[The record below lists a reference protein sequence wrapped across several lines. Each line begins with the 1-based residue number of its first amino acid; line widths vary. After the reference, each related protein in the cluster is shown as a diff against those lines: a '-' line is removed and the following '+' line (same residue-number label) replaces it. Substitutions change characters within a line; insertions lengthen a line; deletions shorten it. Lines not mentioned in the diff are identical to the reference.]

1 MDDMNMMVAQEQ
13 FNISAD
19 INESMASMFCSVD
32 NSTREG
38 QMIIYNAINSPT
50 GRLGDM
56 IGKIINVKDVIA
68 EPTVIYNEEQ
78 VPIETIRLTLITD
91 DNKSYTCVSTGIYN
105 AVKKLI
111 AVFGM
116 PTWTDPLPLEI
127 KQILRQS
134 KSGQPRNVLTL
145 QLAQETKKK

>member
-32 NSTREG
+32 NSTRDG

-56 IGKIINVKDVIA
+56 IGKVIKVKDVIA
-68 EPTVIYNEEQ
+68 EPTIIYNEQQE
-78 VPIETIRLTLITD
+78 PIETIRLTLITD
-91 DNKSYTCVSTGIYN
+91 DNQSYTRVSTGIYN

>member
-91 DNKSYTCVSTGIYN
+91 DNKSFTCVSTGIYN

-116 PTWTDPLPLEI
+116 PTWTEPLPLEI

-145 QLAQETKKK
+145 QLAQETKK

>member
-32 NSTREG
+32 NSNREG

-91 DNKSYTCVSTGIYN
+91 DNNSYTCVSTGIYN

>member
-116 PTWTDPLPLEI
+116 PTWTDSLPLEI

-145 QLAQETKKK
+145 QLAQETKK